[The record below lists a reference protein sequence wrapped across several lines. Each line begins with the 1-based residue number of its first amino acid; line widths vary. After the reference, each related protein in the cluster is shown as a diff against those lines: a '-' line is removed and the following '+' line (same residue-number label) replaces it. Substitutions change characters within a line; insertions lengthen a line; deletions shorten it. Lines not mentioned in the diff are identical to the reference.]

1 MIKSISQSGFV
12 LQNDNIRII
21 GPTVFFPREVLHWNI
36 KSVED
41 IHEASLSMFTLLEP
55 KVDILLIGVG
65 SHMERISSVALKYLR
80 VNQINFEV
88 LPTEKACA
96 LFNFLNEEK
105 RQVVAAMIP
114 PPVINQNLVLPKDD
128 DLITFN
134 PSAIELDSGVLP
146 TEMPSFS
153 DIMLPGHRLKETATN
168 VRELL
173 DRKRSKAGVVVD
185 KDLETLKD
193 NDKPQEMQATFNR
206 IMDEVDE
213 EMAVE
218 RGKSVKEITEKEAE
232 RDDKQQT
239 KPSSAREK
247 ARSAE
252 ARINAIKISKDMESI
267 MSDKLKT
274 DKDSDDPK
282 S

>member
-1 MIKSISQSGFV
+1 
-12 LQNDNIRII
+12 
-21 GPTVFFPREVLHWNI
+21 
-36 KSVED
+36 
-41 IHEASLSMFTLLEP
+41 
-55 KVDILLIGVG
+55 
-65 SHMERISSVALKYLR
+65 
-80 VNQINFEV
+80 
-88 LPTEKACA
+88 
-96 LFNFLNEEK
+96 
-105 RQVVAAMIP
+105 MIP